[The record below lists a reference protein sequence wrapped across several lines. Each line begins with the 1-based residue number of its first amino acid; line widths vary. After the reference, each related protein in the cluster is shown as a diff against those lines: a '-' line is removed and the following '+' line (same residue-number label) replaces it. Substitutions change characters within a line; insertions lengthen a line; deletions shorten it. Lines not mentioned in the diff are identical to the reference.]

1 MQTADIFLASG
12 IMNTWSA
19 ESDSLL
25 HIIIPHGKEDVNII
39 FVFVNIYFISF
50 LPKTV
55 ELSQI
60 IYLY

>member
-1 MQTADIFLASG
+1 M
-12 IMNTWSA
+12 
-19 ESDSLL
+19 L

-39 FVFVNIYFISF
+39 FAFVNIYFISF